1 METADTQVDNP
12 ITHQPAPSFTSLQVD
27 SANSYVALFK
37 TSLVKPD
44 SNLRIIAS
52 ANSRTYAVSD
62 TSPGRLFELS
72 RIQPRFGSWFIGDRV
87 QQDGSVLIT
96 NPVNPLYVLLPNLL
110 AERRPVPLD
119 SLLSAHA
126 ATSLPLDDATS
137 ALLAEL
143 ARDEH
148 HVRTQLQRVCD
159 TVNVPG
165 TELEAFS
172 LNRGRLLDWLVS
184 RVRASRAVLEREHL
198 VSDSGPQQQRGVSED
213 NDAADA
219 PTLAFQLVAR
229 QLPSIGDDAR
239 ALRREL
245 HERLSQE
252 GFFDAEKAASASTP
266 GENDA
271 EKAAN
276 APASEAVT
284 QTGAASGSGANSR
297 KVPGPKSGSVKARQ
311 MAAAAKGSASISSF
325 FGPR

>member
-1 METADTQVDNP
+1 METADTQVANP
-12 ITHQPAPSFTSLQVD
+12 FTNQTAPSFTSQVD
-27 SANSYVALFK
+27 SANSYVALLK

-44 SNLRIIAS
+44 SNLRIIAF
-52 ANSRTYAVSD
+52 ANSRTFAVSD
-62 TSPGRLFELS
+62 AAPGRLLELS

-126 ATSLPLDDATS
+126 ATSLPLDEATS
-137 ALLAEL
+137 ALLSEL

-148 HVRTQLQRVCD
+148 HVRTQLRRVCD
-159 TVNVPG
+159 TVSVPG
-165 TELEAFS
+165 TDLEAFS

-198 VSDSGPQQQRGVSED
+198 ASDSGPQQRG
-213 NDAADA
+213 AADDNNA
-219 PTLAFQLVAR
+219 ADSPTLAFQLVAR
-229 QLPSIGDDAR
+229 QLPPIGDDAR

-252 GFFDAEKAASASTP
+252 GFFDTEKEASASTSTP
-266 GENDA
+266 GETDA
-271 EKAAN
+271 DGAAS
-276 APASEAVT
+276 APASETAT
-284 QTGAASGSGANSR
+284 QTGSASGSGANSR